1 MKRITTILLL
11 ASGVAVGA
19 TGIALADGDGGD
31 NGMNRLTG
39 DAWTPPDNAQAAR
52 GSQAAKPAQAQTP
65 TATAPAPARVDHA
78 TIDANKRIHPT
89 SPFHD
94 DTGA

>member
-11 ASGVAVGA
+11 ASGVALGATGA

-39 DAWTPPDNAQAAR
+39 DAWTPPNNPQAAR
-52 GSQAAKPAQAQTP
+52 GSQSATPAPAAT
-65 TATAPAPARVDHA
+65 APARVDHA
-78 TIDANKRIHPT
+78 TIDASKRIHPT
-89 SPFHD
+89 SPFRD
-94 DTGA
+94 NTGA

>member
-19 TGIALADGDGGD
+19 TGVALADGDGGD

-39 DAWTPPDNAQAAR
+39 EAWTPPDNAQTAR
-52 GSQAAKPAQAQTP
+52 GSQAAKPAQAPTA
-65 TATAPAPARVDHA
+65 TATAPARVEHA
-78 TIDANKRIHPT
+78 TIDARKRIHPT

>member
-19 TGIALADGDGGD
+19 TGVALADGDGGD
-31 NGMNRLTG
+31 NGMNRQTG
-39 DAWTPPDNAQAAR
+39 DAWTPSNNPQAAR
-52 GSQAAKPAQAQTP
+52 GSQSATAAAPTP
-65 TATAPAPARVDHA
+65 TPKATAPARTDHA